1 MEDTFAN
8 HQAEEFLL
16 AERRRYLKEDRMTP
30 QRKKEGHGMNRGV
43 ALVSALIVVSVA
55 AGIFAAIMYYSM
67 TGSELSG
74 LQRKYQSSKEAS
86 LGAIDILTK
95 DVLPRVI
102 SGTDLSAAVAGMV
115 VPSVLPS
122 IQADATKDACFR
134 TKLTSVTSAWPG
146 GTCDSGPDATVNS
159 DIVFNLKSSSSSTK
173 PFVINVKIVDTVTG
187 NSDKTGT
194 VLETGSGV
202 VDDASSII
210 KIQHFPFLYTIMTEA
225 KPQNSTTERANIEV
239 LYAY

>member
-1 MEDTFAN
+1 MD
-8 HQAEEFLL
+8 
-16 AERRRYLKEDRMTP
+16 
-30 QRKKEGHGMNRGV
+30 RGV

-55 AGIFAAIMYYSM
+55 AGIFVAIMYYAM
-67 TGSELSG
+67 TGSEISN

-102 SGTDLSAAVAGMV
+102 SGTDLSAAVTGMV
-115 VPSVLPS
+115 LPSVLPA

-134 TKLTSVTSAWPG
+134 AKLAGPAAGGPAGVPPPWPSPSD
-146 GTCDSGPDATVNS
+146 CDSGPDATLNS
-159 DIVFNLKSSSSSTK
+159 DIVFNLKSTTTSTR
-173 PFVINVKIVDTVTG
+173 PFVVSLKIVDTVTG

-194 VLETGSGV
+194 VLELASGV
-202 VDDASSII
+202 VDDASAII
-210 KIQHFPFLYTIMTEA
+210 KVQHFPFLYTIVTDA
-225 KPQNSTTERANIEV
+225 RPQNSTTERANIEV

>member
-1 MEDTFAN
+1 LREGDTM
-8 HQAEEFLL
+8 
-16 AERRRYLKEDRMTP
+16 RP
-30 QRKKEGHGMNRGV
+30 QQDIGKCSMDRGV

-55 AGIFAAIMYYSM
+55 AGIFVAIMYFAM
-67 TGSELSG
+67 TGTEISN

-102 SGTDLSAAVAGMV
+102 SGTNLSAAVTGMV
-115 VPSVLPS
+115 LPSVLPA

-134 TKLTSVTSAWPG
+134 AKLTGVTSTWPG
-146 GTCDSGPDATVNS
+146 GTCDSGPDATLNS
-159 DIVFNLKSSSSSTK
+159 DIVFNLKSTSTSTR
-173 PFVINVKIVDTVTG
+173 PFVVSLKIVDTVTG

-194 VLETGSGV
+194 VLELASGV
-202 VDDASSII
+202 VDDASAII
-210 KIQHFPFLYTIMTEA
+210 KVQHFPYLYTIVTDA
-225 KPQNSTTERANIEV
+225 RPQNSTTERANIEV

>member
-1 MEDTFAN
+1 
-8 HQAEEFLL
+8 
-16 AERRRYLKEDRMTP
+16 MTP
-30 QRKKEGHGMNRGV
+30 QQDTGILRMNRGV
-43 ALVSALIVVSVA
+43 ALISALIVVSIS

-67 TGSELSG
+67 TASELSG

-102 SGTDLSAAVAGMV
+102 SGTELSAAVTGMV
-115 VPSVLPS
+115 IPSVLPA
-122 IQADATKDACFR
+122 IQADAAKDACFR
-134 TKLTSVTSAWPG
+134 AKLTGVTSTWPG

-159 DIVFNLKSSSSSTK
+159 DIVFSLKSTSTSTR
-173 PFVINVKIVDTVTG
+173 PFVVSMKILDTVTG

-194 VLETGSGV
+194 ILETASGV

-210 KIQHFPFLYTIMTEA
+210 KIQHFPFLYTIMTDA
-225 KPQNSTTERANIEV
+225 RPQNSTTERANIEV

>member
-1 MEDTFAN
+1 MD
-8 HQAEEFLL
+8 
-16 AERRRYLKEDRMTP
+16 
-30 QRKKEGHGMNRGV
+30 RGV

-55 AGIFAAIMYYSM
+55 AGIFVAIMYYAM
-67 TGSELSG
+67 TGSEISN

-102 SGTDLSAAVAGMV
+102 SGTDLSAAVTGMV
-115 VPSVLPS
+115 LPSVLPA

-134 TKLTSVTSAWPG
+134 AKLTGVTSTWVTSTWPG
-146 GTCDSGPDATVNS
+146 GTCDSGPDATLNS
-159 DIVFNLKSSSSSTK
+159 DIVFNLKSTTTSTR
-173 PFVINVKIVDTVTG
+173 PFVVSLKIVDTVTG

-194 VLETGSGV
+194 VLELASGV
-202 VDDASSII
+202 VDDASAII
-210 KIQHFPFLYTIMTEA
+210 KVQHFPFLYTIVTDA
-225 KPQNSTTERANIEV
+225 RPQNSTTERANIEV

>member
-1 MEDTFAN
+1 
-8 HQAEEFLL
+8 
-16 AERRRYLKEDRMTP
+16 
-30 QRKKEGHGMNRGV
+30 MNRGV

-55 AGIFAAIMYYSM
+55 AGIFVAIMYYAM
-67 TGSELSG
+67 TGTEISG

-86 LGAIDILTK
+86 LGAIDIMTK

-102 SGTDLSAAVAGMV
+102 SGTDLSAAVTGMV
-115 VPSVLPS
+115 LPSVLPA

-134 TKLTSVTSAWPG
+134 AKLTAATSTWPG

-159 DIVFNLKSSSSSTK
+159 DIVFNLKSTSTSTR
-173 PFVINVKIVDTVTG
+173 PFVVSLKIVDNVTG

-194 VLETGSGV
+194 VLELASGV
-202 VDDASSII
+202 VDDASAII
-210 KIQHFPFLYTIMTEA
+210 KVQHFPYLYTIVTDA
-225 KPQNSTTERANIEV
+225 RPQNSTTERANIEV